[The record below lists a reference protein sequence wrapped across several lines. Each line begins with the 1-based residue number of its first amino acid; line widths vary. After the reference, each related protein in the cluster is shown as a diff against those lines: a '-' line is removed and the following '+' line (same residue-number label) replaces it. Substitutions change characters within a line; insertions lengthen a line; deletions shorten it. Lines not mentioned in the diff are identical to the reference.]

1 MYKVLSIITISLLII
16 TLFIDTSAYCEDNN
30 DNDIPQLKEIVVTAT
45 KVEEN
50 PLDVPQNVTIIT
62 EKQIEESGAKNIA
75 DLLDKQAGLQVSDYG
90 PEGAQKTLSIRG
102 STSAQVLVLV
112 DGVRMNNSQSGGVD
126 LSLIPLDNIE
136 RIEIVRGGN
145 SSIYG
150 ADAVGGVINII
161 TKKGEKRKLSI
172 EVKNGSYLPKKYV
185 KNYGSDKKEYPAD
198 PLDLIDTQK
207 VSFQYS
213 GKISKLNINTTG
225 SFTKANNQFIFKDSN
240 YEDRKRINANLLEGN
255 FYVGTHLPFKNGY
268 LNSTNSFIYSK
279 KGIPGSLSN
288 VSTDAKQ
295 ENINYLS
302 SINYNTSKFLSDNLT
317 FDVKT
322 SFKYSQLKY
331 TDPPST
337 NSLHKLYAVNFDTT
351 QEMLYF
357 DSFYLIYGI
366 NLEFDSIDSNEIGNK
381 ERLFTG
387 VFLESPIN
395 LTESFVL
402 QPSLRFDYYSD
413 FGGSLNFKI
422 GAIKNLTNTTSL
434 KSSLSKSFRAPTFND
449 LYWPESSFV
458 AGNPDLKPETG
469 YSFDFGISKR
479 NKNVKYDAFVFTR
492 YIKNVILW
500 QPGNDGKWRPSN
512 YGEALYPGL
521 EGNLNIKFLKYYNFN
536 LDYTYL
542 YTFVL
547 SGSYTLK
554 DNKRLPYIPVHK
566 LNAGFN
572 SDWGKNLIGFDLNYI
587 SLRYT
592 KTANVGYMPS
602 HFILNAHYK
611 HKFRNNMSLNI
622 DIHNLFNEQYQMED
636 GYPMPGT
643 YIETGIKYKF

>member
-1 MYKVLSIITISLLII
+1 MYKVLSMITISLLII
-16 TLFIDTSAYCEDNN
+16 NLFISSFAYCESNN

-45 KVEEN
+45 RVEEN
-50 PLDVPQNVTIIT
+50 PLDVPQNVTIIN
-62 EKQIEESGAKNIA
+62 EKQIEQSGSKNIS
-75 DLLDKQAGLQVSDYG
+75 DLLNKQAGLQISDYG
-90 PEGAQKTLSIRG
+90 PEGAQKTVSVRG

-126 LSLIPLDNIE
+126 LSLIPLDSIE

-161 TKKGEKRKLSI
+161 TKKNGNRNLSI
-172 EVKNGSYLPKKYV
+172 EIKNGSYLPKKYV
-185 KNYGSDKKEYPAD
+185 KNYGSDKKEYSAD
-198 PLDLIDTQK
+198 PLDLVDTQK
-207 VSFQYS
+207 VSIQYS

-225 SFTKANNQFIFKDSN
+225 AFTKANNQFIFKDSN
-240 YEDRKRINANLLEGN
+240 YEDRKRINANLSEGN
-255 FYVGTHLPFKNGY
+255 FYIGTNLPTMNGY
-268 LNSTNSFIYSK
+268 INSTNSFIYSK
-279 KGIPGSLSN
+279 KGVPGSLSY
-288 VSTDAKQ
+288 VLTDAEQ
-295 ENINYLS
+295 ENINFLS
-302 SINYNTSKFLSDNLT
+302 SLNYNTNKFFSNNLT
-317 FDVKT
+317 LDIKA

-337 NSLHKLYAVNFDTT
+337 NSLHKLYAANFDTT

-357 DSFYLIYGI
+357 DNFYLIYGI
-366 NLEFDSIDSNEIGNK
+366 NLEYDSINSNEIESKN
-381 ERLFTG
+381 RLFSG

-402 QPSLRFDYYSD
+402 QPSVRLDYYSD

-422 GAIKNLTNTTSL
+422 GIVKNLNNTTSL
-434 KSSLSKSFRAPTFND
+434 KSSISKSFRAPTFND

-469 YSFDFGISKR
+469 YSIDFGISKR
-479 NKNVKYDAFVFTR
+479 DENINYDAFAFTR

-500 QPGNDGKWRPSN
+500 QPGDDGKWRPSN
-512 YGEALYPGL
+512 YGEALYPGF
-521 EGNLNIKFLKYYNFN
+521 EGNLNLYFLKYYNFTVN
-536 LDYTYL
+536 YTYL

-572 SDWGKNLIGFDLNYI
+572 GNWGKNLIGFDFNYM

-592 KTANVGYMPS
+592 KTSNVGYMPS
-602 HFILNAHYK
+602 HFVLNAHYK
-611 HKFRNNMSLNI
+611 HKFNNNMTLNI